1 MLKKP
6 PQKVAYLSRIFV
18 VSEIFPNNAQ
28 TAQMAE
34 FMFQNVAYRAT
45 VHRTGVRTIA
55 DSSVKAVYE
64 LAKVLLGVFLLMS

>member
-1 MLKKP
+1 
-6 PQKVAYLSRIFV
+6 
-18 VSEIFPNNAQ
+18 
-28 TAQMAE
+28 MAE